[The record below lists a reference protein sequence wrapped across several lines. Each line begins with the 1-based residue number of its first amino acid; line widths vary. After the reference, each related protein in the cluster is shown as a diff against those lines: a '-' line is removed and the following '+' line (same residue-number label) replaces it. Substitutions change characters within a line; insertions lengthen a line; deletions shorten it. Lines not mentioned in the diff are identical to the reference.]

1 MEEAFGWTALCMF
14 NYMVR
19 TGRAPQPPP
28 SEAAVSRTRTGF
40 QTPLA
45 GFADE
50 EADTT
55 RDLLIKGANRARVA
69 LLRVY

>member
-19 TGRAPQPPP
+19 GAAEPEPPPRSSPLTRAP
-28 SEAAVSRTRTGF
+28 AR

-50 EADTT
+50 ELGMT
-55 RDLLIKGANRARVA
+55 RELDIKGTKRARLA
-69 LLRVY
+69 AARLD

>member
-1 MEEAFGWTALCMF
+1 VEEAFGWTALSMF

-19 TGRAPQPPP
+19 TRDAAQPPRCKSAP
-28 SEAAVSRTRTGF
+28 SRARPAR

-55 RDLLIKGANRARVA
+55 RDLHIKGAKRAHVALARVG
-69 LLRVY
+69 